1 MKKNNLLIPPI
12 DHPSRYQGITA
23 EAAGWKHLNAAIRK
37 LQQGEIWQGN
47 TGPYEYA
54 FVVLSGNFSATTSQG
69 NWQINNGRKSVF
81 EGIAHTLYLPRH
93 TQFSLVA
100 TSHELDIAAGWTLA
114 YDDFAARLKQP
125 EEAAIEI
132 RGGENATRQINSL
145 VEPGFGA
152 SRLVAVEVYTP
163 PGNWSSYPAHKHD
176 TITEDENG
184 VLKEACLEEI
194 YFYKIDKPG
203 GFAIQRVY
211 THDGSLDEV
220 MVVRNNDM
228 VLVPKGYH
236 PVVAGHGFSCYYL
249 NFLAGSHQSLA
260 NTPDPEQEWLFGTW
274 KYKDSRI
281 PMVTAAMN
289 NA

>member
-1 MKKNNLLIPPI
+1 MKNNKLLIPPTNYK
-12 DHPSRYQGITA
+12 SCYQGITA
-23 EAAGWKHLNAAIRK
+23 EAAGWNHLNAEVRK
-37 LQQGEIWQGN
+37 LQQGEAWQGN
-47 TGPYEYA
+47 TGPFEYG

-69 NWQINNGRKSVF
+69 NWQISNGRKSVF
-81 EGIAHTLYLPRH
+81 EGIAHTLYLPPF
-93 TQFSLVA
+93 TEFSLVA
-100 TSHELDIAAGWTLA
+100 TTPILDIAAGWTLA
-114 YDDFAARLKQP
+114 HENFAARLKPP
-125 EEAAIEI
+125 EEVAIEI

-145 VEPGFGA
+145 IEPGFGA

-176 TITEDENG
+176 TVVQDEHG
-184 VLKEACLEEI
+184 VLQEACLEEV
-194 YFYKIDKPG
+194 YFYKIDKPA

-236 PVVAGHGFSCYYL
+236 PVVAGYGFACYYL

-260 NTPDPEQEWLFGTW
+260 NTPDTDQKWLFDSW

-289 NA
+289 NV

>member
-1 MKKNNLLIPPI
+1 MA
-12 DHPSRYQGITA
+12 YQGITP
-23 EAAGWKHLNAAIRK
+23 EEAGWQHLHMEVRK
-37 LQQGEIWQGN
+37 LAQAQTWAGN

-54 FVVLSGNFSATTSQG
+54 FVLLSGNFSVTTDKGSWHTQH
-69 NWQINNGRKSVF
+69 GRTSVF
-81 EGIAHTLYLPRH
+81 AGIAHTLYLPRH
-93 TQFSLVA
+93 TEFCLVA
-100 TSHELDIAAGWTLA
+100 QSQVLDIAAGWTLA
-114 YDDFAARLKQP
+114 YDDFLPRLKTP
-125 EEAAIEI
+125 AEAAIEI

-152 SRLVAVEVYTP
+152 SRIVAVEVYTP

-176 TITEDENG
+176 TVAINAEG
-184 VLKEACLEEI
+184 QLMEACLEEV

-203 GFAIQRVY
+203 GFAMQRVY
-211 THDGSLDEV
+211 TDDGTLDEA

-236 PVVAGHGFSCYYL
+236 PVVAGHGFACYYL

-260 NTPDPEQEWLFGTW
+260 NTTDPHHVGMANTW
-274 KYKDSRI
+274 TYKDSRI

-289 NA
+289 LNPTQ

>member
-1 MKKNNLLIPPI
+1 MKKSKLLIPPNN
-12 DHPSRYQGITA
+12 DKSCYQGITA
-23 EAAGWKHLNAAIRK
+23 EQAGWKHLNASIRK
-37 LQQGEIWQGN
+37 LQKGEAWEGN
-47 TGPYEYA
+47 TGPFEFA

-69 NWQINNGRKSVF
+69 NWQITNGRKSVF
-81 EGIAHTLYLPRH
+81 EGIAHTLYLPRY

-100 TSHELDIAAGWTLA
+100 TSPVLDIAAGWTWA
-114 YDDFAARLKQP
+114 YDSFAARLKQP

-194 YFYKIDKPG
+194 YFYKIDKAG

-220 MVVRNNDM
+220 MVARNNDM
-228 VLVPKGYH
+228 VLVPRGYH

-260 NTPDPEQEWLFGTW
+260 NTPDPDQEWLFGSW
-274 KYKDSRI
+274 QYKDSRI